1 MTLSTMVTTWFVSS
15 RVEQGALDSAT
26 QNAVLKTKEFMLLR
40 AYYTKN
46 VMTKVTAN
54 SSIRGSIN
62 HKTEQNT
69 IPLPA
74 TMVHDL
80 SREFSKLAQGQN
92 INLLSKFPYPNRTN
106 RRLDNFSEAAW
117 NHLTQ
122 NPGGIYK
129 EVSENKKGQKLVRVA
144 IADKMVSQICV
155 DCHNSHPQSPKTD
168 WKLGDTRGILE
179 VTLPVDIANVAQIG
193 PLLLI
198 GLVAAV
204 ILLLVIYTVIR
215 KVVLNP
221 LDTIKEGMGKGA
233 DKVLSHRISLSTDTE
248 MNDIADSYNQMVS
261 NLEAANNEIETIVG
275 SLQSSIVSLDS
286 TAQQTD
292 ASVQTQKRDTEQM
305 AAAIEELG
313 VSAGSVSQSTQS
325 ALEMVGKTT
334 DSTQQGMLVMEDSTR
349 SINQLR
355 DSMMSAADVIKQL
368 DEESDRIGTVLD
380 VIRGIAE
387 QTNLLALN
395 AAIEAARAGEQGRGF
410 AVVADEVRTLASRT
424 QESTE
429 EIQKMIESL
438 QTGTTR
444 AVTVIAD
451 GQEVTQT
458 NVDKINEASQAL
470 SVIIDSVTELSRLN
484 NEIAHSAQEQT
495 EVTGSVANNIY
506 QVSQM
511 AEQTARH
518 SQDVTNNTGKL
529 SQAAG
534 NLSKLISEYK

>member
-1 MTLSTMVTTWFVSS
+1 MALSTMVTTWYVSS

-26 QNAVLKTKEFMLLR
+26 QSAVLKTKEFKILR

-46 VMTKVTAN
+46 VMTKVAAN
-54 SSIRGSIN
+54 SSIKGSFN

-80 SREFSKLAQGQN
+80 STEFSKLALGQS
-92 INLLSKFPYPNRTN
+92 INLFSKFPFPNRAN
-106 RRLDNFSEAAW
+106 RQLDNFSEAAW
-117 NHLTQ
+117 NHLSQ
-122 NPGGIYK
+122 NPDGIYK
-129 EVSENKKGQKLVRVA
+129 EVSENTEGQKLVRVA

-179 VTLPVDIANVAQIG
+179 VTLPVDIANAAQIG

-198 GLVAAV
+198 GLISAV

-221 LDTIKEGMGKGA
+221 LDTIKQGMNRGA
-233 DKVLSHRISLSTDTE
+233 DKVLSHRINLSTGTE

-261 NLEAANNEIETIVG
+261 NLEIANNEIETIVG
-275 SLQSSIVSLDS
+275 SLQSSIASLDS

-305 AAAIEELG
+305 AAAIEELSS
-313 VSAGSVSQSTQS
+313 SAGSVSQSTQS
-325 ALEMVGKTT
+325 ALDMVGKTT
-334 DSTQQGMLVMEDSTR
+334 ESTQQGMLVMEDSTR

-355 DSMMSAADVIKQL
+355 DSMMSAADVIKEL
-368 DEESDRIGTVLD
+368 DEESNRIGTVLD

-438 QTGTTR
+438 QSGTTR
-444 AVTVIAD
+444 AVAVITD

-458 NVDKINEASQAL
+458 NVDKINEASKAL
-470 SVIIDSVTELSRLN
+470 SVIIDSVNELSRLN
-484 NEIAHSAQEQT
+484 SEISYSAQEQT
-495 EVTGSVANNIY
+495 TVTGSVANNIY

-511 AEQTARH
+511 AEETARH

-529 SQAAG
+529 SQAAA
-534 NLSKLISEYK
+534 NLSRLISEYK